1 MCVCVCA
8 YHVHFLH
15 TFACLVSPLTLSV
28 HTYITGDDTLKLWD
42 IRAMKRPI
50 NVAAGLESVYAVTSC
65 VFSPDDKLVST
76 GTSVRK
82 GQVRL
87 TCLLQSPSP

>member
-1 MCVCVCA
+1 MYACVHVPCALLAYIYMPSLALNAVCA
-8 YHVHFLH
+8 YI
-15 TFACLVSPLTLSV
+15 A
-28 HTYITGDDTLKLWD
+28 GDDTLKLWD

-65 VFSPDDKLVST
+65 VFSPDDQLVST
-76 GTSVRK
+76 GTSVRR

-87 TCLLQSPSP
+87 TCLLQSMNP